1 MSKRAPWELRGKDA
15 FNEVDYENG
24 TMLGAVLYGDETCPV
39 CKGAR
44 QGRAD
49 ARRTP
54 AGALASPPRG
64 ALGRPVGS
72 IPTRGL

>member
-39 CKGAR
+39 CKGRGKVVQTLGGLQPAR
-44 QGRAD
+44 
-49 ARRTP
+49 
-54 AGALASPPRG
+54 
-64 ALGRPVGS
+64 
-72 IPTRGL
+72 